1 MEKSQLVRTASTSVN
16 QVRDSSRGVCGR
28 WGVGRKCAKMPPSMR
43 LHPAA
48 VPDDETLGCV
58 PASSLVFHVHPRE
71 ECVIMLPSQGACD
84 LALHHPEASGVA
96 GAFPG
101 KCEART
107 RAGGGRMSSVAGLS
121 V

>member
-1 MEKSQLVRTASTSVN
+1 MN

-48 VPDDETLGCV
+48 V

>member
-1 MEKSQLVRTASTSVN
+1 MEKSQVVRAASATVN

-48 VPDDETLGCV
+48 VPDDKTLGCI
-58 PASSLVFHVHPRE
+58 PGSSLIFRVHPRE
-71 ECVIMLPSQGACD
+71 ECVITLPGQGACD
-84 LALHHPEASGVA
+84 LSLNHSEASGVA

-101 KCEART
+101 KCKAHT
-107 RAGGGRMSSVAGLS
+107 WTGGGRTSSVAGLS